1 MRFYFRYTGANC
13 TIIDRASHGLIG
25 FLDMKDKE
33 GAKRT
38 LTTLCNM
45 TIEEYIAYCI
55 DLGLKFNYNKT
66 DGFVFNSECEEWA
79 NKAWIATTKRA
90 LKELGATIEDIPG
103 DIVTIELV
111 TEVRSNIRTL
121 KANKTVIDEVAS
133 TKEEDASTGVNKPIL
148 DDTKKVIKKL
158 NKKPKEVNTIDNDAS
173 TDNKPKKLSKKDDKA
188 NSIVEPIED
197 TKATTGANK
206 GKKVLPKK
214 KMIKKDDKP
223 KYTKDILRSLL
234 ASKKIDVA
242 TYREEMKKLA

>member
-38 LTTLCNM
+38 LRTLSSM
-45 TIEEYIAYCI
+45 TIEEYIIYCM
-55 DLGLKFNYNKT
+55 DLGLKFNHNKT
-66 DGFVFNSECEEWA
+66 DGFVFNSECEEWM

-90 LKELGATIEDIPG
+90 LKELGATEEDIPG

-148 DDTKKVIKKL
+148 DDAKKVVKKL
-158 NKKPKEVNTIDNDAS
+158 NKKIKEVNTIDNDAS

-188 NSIVEPIED
+188 
-197 TKATTGANK
+197 TTGANK

-214 KMIKKDDKP
+214 KMLKKDDKP

-234 ASKKIDVA
+234 ASKKIDVK

>member
-38 LTTLCNM
+38 LTTLCKM

-90 LKELGATIEDIPG
+90 LKELGATEEDIPG

-133 TKEEDASTGVNKPIL
+133 TKEEDASTGVNKSIL
-148 DDTKKVIKKL
+148 DDAKKVIKKL

-188 NSIVEPIED
+188 
-197 TKATTGANK
+197 TTGATTGANK

-214 KMIKKDDKP
+214 KMLKKDDKP

>member
-55 DLGLKFNYNKT
+55 DLGIKFNHNNT
-66 DGFVFNSECEEWA
+66 DGFVFNSECEEWM

-90 LKELGATIEDIPG
+90 LKELGATEEDIPG
-103 DIVTIELV
+103 DVVTIELV

-133 TKEEDASTGVNKPIL
+133 TKEEDASTEVNKPIL
-148 DDTKKVIKKL
+148 DDAKKVIKKL

-173 TDNKPKKLSKKDDKA
+173 TDNKPKKLSKKDD
-188 NSIVEPIED
+188 
-197 TKATTGANK
+197 KATTGANK

-234 ASKKIDVA
+234 ASKKIDVK

>member
-38 LTTLCNM
+38 LTTLCKM
-45 TIEEYIAYCI
+45 TIEDYIIYCM

-66 DGFVFNSECEEWA
+66 DGFVFNSECEEWM

-90 LKELGATIEDIPG
+90 LKELGATEEDIPG

-148 DDTKKVIKKL
+148 DDAKKVIKKL

-188 NSIVEPIED
+188 
-197 TKATTGANK
+197 TTGANK

-214 KMIKKDDKP
+214 KMLKKDDKP

-234 ASKKIDVA
+234 ASKKIDVK

>member
-55 DLGLKFNYNKT
+55 DLGIKFNHNNT
-66 DGFVFNSECEEWA
+66 DGFVFNSECEEWM

-90 LKELGATIEDIPG
+90 LKELGATEEDIPG
-103 DIVTIELV
+103 DVVTIELV
-111 TEVRSNIRTL
+111 TEARSNRRAIKPINTS
-121 KANKTVIDEVAS
+121 AISEVAS
-133 TKEEDASTGVNKPIL
+133 TREEDKKPKKLLVKKEVNKIDNKVNTIEDASTNKPR
-148 DDTKKVIKKL
+148 
-158 NKKPKEVNTIDNDAS
+158 
-173 TDNKPKKLSKKDDKA
+173 KLSKKLKD
-188 NSIVEPIED
+188 NEPIVEPKKDAKPILEE
-197 TKATTGANK
+197 NK

-214 KMIKKDDKP
+214 KMTKKDDKP

-234 ASKKIDVA
+234 ASKKIDVK
-242 TYREEMKKLA
+242 TFREEMKKLA

>member
-38 LTTLCNM
+38 LTTLCKM

-111 TEVRSNIRTL
+111 TEVRSNKRAIKPINTS
-121 KANKTVIDEVAS
+121 AINEVAS
-133 TKEEDASTGVNKPIL
+133 TREEDKKPKKLLVKKEVNKIDNKVNTIEDASTNKPR
-148 DDTKKVIKKL
+148 
-158 NKKPKEVNTIDNDAS
+158 
-173 TDNKPKKLSKKDDKA
+173 KLSKKLKD
-188 NSIVEPIED
+188 NEPIVEPKKDAKPILEE
-197 TKATTGANK
+197 NK

-214 KMIKKDDKP
+214 KMLKKDDKP

-234 ASKKIDVA
+234 ASKKIDVK